1 MLPFKRAL
9 PFVLLL
15 CFLSLL
21 AREIFSAQPTQ
32 FASNGELPS
41 FQLPSVFD
49 NQNELS
55 SRNLHG
61 RVSLLNIW
69 ASWCGA
75 CASEHAMLMRIKNVY
90 HVPIYG
96 ILYKD
101 DANRAINYLK
111 RNGNPYVQIGYDPDG
126 SISEDFN
133 IYGTPET
140 FIIGPNG
147 EILYRQTGAMNQMT
161 WETVLYPIIKHYQDQ

>member
-1 MLPFKRAL
+1 MISFKRAL
-9 PFVLLL
+9 PFIFLL

-21 AREIFSAQPTQ
+21 GRELYSAQPAQ

-41 FQLPSVFD
+41 FSLPSVFD
-49 NQNELS
+49 NQGSLS
-55 SRNLHG
+55 SRQLHG
-61 RVSLLNIW
+61 KVSLLNIW
-69 ASWCGA
+69 ASWCSA

-90 HVPIYG
+90 HIPVYG

-101 DANRAINYLK
+101 NAARAINYLK

-126 SISEDFN
+126 SISDDFN

-140 FIIGPNG
+140 FIIGPDG

-161 WETVLYPIIKHYQDQ
+161 WDTVLYPIIKHFQDQ